1 MIKIMKD
8 ENREWEAYVMG
19 LVAANHSRAVTAA
32 RQAAAQGPE
41 PDRPQLSKRVL
52 NVLGGVLWTAV
63 MALAVAA
70 CIIYAAR

>member
-1 MIKIMKD
+1 MKD
-8 ENREWEAYVMG
+8 ENNHEWEAYVMG

-52 NVLGGVLWTAV
+52 DVLGAVLWTAV
-63 MALAVAA
+63 LALAFVA
-70 CIIYAAR
+70 CLIYAAR